1 MNISINSLVFPQ
13 GPEGQRG
20 PVGLQGAEG
29 PKGDTGKWGGEG
41 SIGLPG
47 PKVSKSIN
55 TPQSVIKVHKVE
67 NFTINVLRERKDLL
81 VQMECKDHLVQQ

>member
-1 MNISINSLVFPQ
+1 MTVRYINIIEHLPYMSISINSLVFPQ
-13 GPEGQRG
+13 GPAGQRG

-29 PKGDTGKWGGEG
+29 SKGDPGKWGGEG

-55 TPQSVIKVHKVE
+55 TPQ
-67 NFTINVLRERKDLL
+67 
-81 VQMECKDHLVQQ
+81 

>member
-1 MNISINSLVFPQ
+1 MNCCQGDEGFVGKVGGEGPKGFTVRLHHLPYMSISIYSHVFPQ
-13 GPEGQRG
+13 GPAGQRG

-41 SIGLPG
+41 SFGLPG

-55 TPQSVIKVHKVE
+55 TPQ
-67 NFTINVLRERKDLL
+67 
-81 VQMECKDHLVQQ
+81 

>member
-1 MNISINSLVFPQ
+1 MSISINSLVFPQ
-13 GPEGQRG
+13 GPAGQRG

-29 PKGDTGKWGGEG
+29 SKGDPGKWGGEG

-55 TPQSVIKVHKVE
+55 TPQ
-67 NFTINVLRERKDLL
+67 
-81 VQMECKDHLVQQ
+81 